1 MEKIVVVS
9 TNNNPDYYF
18 YSPYILKAWN
28 SYGWKVA
35 VVITHDV
42 DPANVVGDYIIQL
55 PDITGLRTETQAQG
69 GRLYAAN
76 YLPVDSLVMT
86 SDMDLLPLSDYW
98 HPKEDEITVYG
109 HDLTDYSYI
118 PMGYVAMKCS
128 KWKEVLNLTFNTVN
142 DFIRDSKDPCLK
154 NNPYSSDWETWW
166 GFDWD
171 LLTNK
176 LAPYKD
182 SVTHIHRGRRG
193 DGSGFAYGRIDRGDS
208 MKLIEGQLIDSHCEN
223 HNIKHPDKLNK
234 FLSIFESVYGKL

>member
-1 MEKIVVVS
+1 MQKIIVVS

-86 SDMDLLPLSDYW
+86 SDMDLLPLFDYW

-109 HDLTDYSYI
+109 HDLTWRSFY
-118 PMGYVAMKCS
+118 PMGYICMTCA
-128 KWKEVLNLTFNTVN
+128 KWKEVMNLKFNTK
-142 DFIRDSKDPCLK
+142 DEFLRDANETQIAFKP
-154 NNPYSSDWETWW
+154 DWESWW
-166 GFDWD
+166 NFDWD
-171 LLTNK
+171 LITKRLK
-176 LAPYKD
+176 PMHD
-182 SVTHIHRGRRG
+182 SITFIDRGQINIAG
-193 DGSGFAYGRIDRGDS
+193 ATLAYGRVDRYNWEETQNQPAWIDA
-208 MKLIEGQLIDSHCEN
+208 HCEN
-223 HNIKHPDKLNK
+223 NNVRHPDKLAK
-234 FLSIFESVYGKL
+234 FLKVFEKVYGKL